1 MIKLKSILPI
11 ILATVTGSPR
21 YRPELK
27 WSKTWVQNPFRLFE
41 FLFGRKYGIRLEATT
56 AIENGKIVRKF
67 HTIEARLSHYEAQLR
82 AFLGQVGHMTLERQR
97 YFQLGAIAFPDTATG
112 VESSTNP
119 QTFTHTASG
128 SDRLAIVN
136 FNAGP
141 VAATATACSYDGV
154 DCLTNSSTAGNVLGG
169 TNFVT
174 VPGNQNSYMFFL
186 CAPNT
191 TASATVSGTSSA
203 AGYNIMNCSTFS
215 GCHQTSAVID
225 SSNSGTVSGATSQS
239 VSTTVVKSDCWLVG
253 FFRNTGGVAFTAGAQ
268 TTIRVQEPSGGGS
281 TDSNATV
288 STGSQ
293 AQNVTWTGSFNCGAI
308 VASIT
313 PPFSAGSSVVYNPT
327 LLLLG
332 IG

>member
-1 MIKLKSILPI
+1 MRISHILPI
-11 ILATVTGSPR
+11 ALAKISREPR
-21 YRPELK
+21 YFPELK

-56 AIENGKIVRKF
+56 AIENGKIVRTF
-67 HTIEARLSHYEAQLR
+67 HTIESRLSHWEAQLR

-97 YFQLGAIAFPDTATG
+97 YFQFGAIAFPDTATG

-141 VAATATACSYDGV
+141 VAATATACSYDGT

-169 TNFVT
+169 TNYVT
-174 VPGNQNSYMFFL
+174 VPANQNSYMFFL
-186 CAPNT
+186 CAPST
-191 TASATVSGTSSA
+191 TSGATVSGTSSSS
-203 AGYNIMNCSTFS
+203 GYNIMNCSTFS
-215 GCHQTSAVID
+215 GCHQTNAVID
-225 SSNSGTVSGATSQS
+225 SSNSGTVSGATSQT
-239 VSTTVVKSDCWLVG
+239 VSTTVVKSNCWLVG
-253 FFRNTGGVAFTAGAQ
+253 FFRNNGGVAFTGGAQ

-293 AQNVTWTGSFNCGAI
+293 AQNVTWSGSFTCGAI

-313 PPFSAGSSVVYNPT
+313 PPFSSASVVYNPT
-327 LLLLG
+327 LLMLG
-332 IG
+332 VG